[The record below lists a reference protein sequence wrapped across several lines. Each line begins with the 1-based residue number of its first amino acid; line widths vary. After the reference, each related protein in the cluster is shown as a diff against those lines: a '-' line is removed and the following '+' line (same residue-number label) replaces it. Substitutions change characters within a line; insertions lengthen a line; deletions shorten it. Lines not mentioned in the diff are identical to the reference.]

1 MNDMNYETDIAPRL
15 AEGKNAAA
23 IVAEINAERR
33 ASSSNY
39 RAVTSTQVADWLASD
54 GRLVRV
60 EAALAAATAHPAYA
74 VLASA
79 WDGVKSIRSNVNAIV
94 RVGPGE
100 PHRLLVQA
108 AIDAGVM
115 IQSDL
120 DSLISLAYHGSDV
133 TEAQV
138 TQVIADW
145 NSIVGQWSRLCDL
158 GMTYALQNSEA
169 TLQQVYDAVVGDV

>member
-1 MNDMNYETDIAPRL
+1 MNDMNYTTDIAPRL
-15 AEGKNAAA
+15 AEGKSPATIAS
-23 IVAEINAERR
+23 EINAERR
-33 ASSSNY
+33 ALSSNY

-60 EAALAAATAHPAYA
+60 EAALANATAHAAYA

-79 WDGVKSIRSNVNAIV
+79 WDGVKAIRNNVNAIV

-100 PHRLLVQA
+100 PHRLMVQA

-115 IQSDL
+115 IQADL
-120 DSLISLAYHGSDV
+120 DSLIALAYHGSDV

-138 TQVIADW
+138 TQAIADW

-158 GMTYALQNSEA
+158 GLTYALQNSGS

>member
-1 MNDMNYETDIAPRL
+1 MNYEIDIAFRL
-15 AEGKNAAA
+15 AEGKDAATIA
-23 IVAEINAERR
+23 SEINAERR
-33 ASSSNY
+33 ALSSNY

-54 GRLVRV
+54 GRLIRV
-60 EAALAAATAHPAYA
+60 EAALAQATEHPAYA

-79 WDGVKSIRSNVNAIV
+79 WDGVKAIRNNINAIV
-94 RVGPGE
+94 RVGPNE
-100 PHRLLVQA
+100 PHRVLVHA

-115 IQSDL
+115 IQADL
-120 DSLISLAYHGSDV
+120 DSLIALAYHGSDV
-133 TEAQV
+133 TAEQV
-138 TQVIADW
+138 QAAIDEW

>member
-1 MNDMNYETDIAPRL
+1 MNYETDIAPRL
-15 AEGKNAAA
+15 AEGKSPSTIAS
-23 IVAEINAERR
+23 EINAERR
-33 ASSSNY
+33 ALSSNY

-54 GRLVRV
+54 GRLIRV
-60 EAALAAATAHPAYA
+60 EAALAQATEHAAYA

-79 WDGVKSIRSNVNAIV
+79 WDGVKAIRSNVNAIV

-100 PHRLLVQA
+100 PHRVLVQA

-115 IQSDL
+115 IQADL
-120 DSLISLAYHGSDV
+120 NSLIALAYHGSDV

-138 TQVIADW
+138 TEAIADW
-145 NSIVGQWSRLCDL
+145 NSIVGQWSRLCEL